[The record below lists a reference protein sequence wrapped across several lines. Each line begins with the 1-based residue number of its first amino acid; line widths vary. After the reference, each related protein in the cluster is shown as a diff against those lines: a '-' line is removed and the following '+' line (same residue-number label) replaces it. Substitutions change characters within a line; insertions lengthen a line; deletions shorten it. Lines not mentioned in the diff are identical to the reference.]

1 MFKAQSKEINLK
13 ALLIFNKR
21 FSESLTELQ
30 KERRVIKD
38 SKCRADYYLVVPLFD
53 RNKEFHETVLH
64 KNRRIKPSGKWME
77 RRYRSY

>member
-13 ALLIFNKR
+13 ALLIFSKR
-21 FSESLTELQ
+21 FSETLTELQ

-53 RNKEFHETVLH
+53 RNKECNVH
-64 KNRRIKPSGKWME
+64 
-77 RRYRSY
+77 